1 MKIGIITHWKDQDN
15 YGAALQSYALQKYL
29 QLLGHDAFIIRYYP
43 KRERNKLPQ
52 KDIEFS
58 QEPAHLVRTYQTEEV
73 SPEACCME

>member
-43 KRERNKLPQ
+43 RESHAIPDHFL
-52 KDIEFS
+52 
-58 QEPAHLVRTYQTEEV
+58 
-73 SPEACCME
+73 